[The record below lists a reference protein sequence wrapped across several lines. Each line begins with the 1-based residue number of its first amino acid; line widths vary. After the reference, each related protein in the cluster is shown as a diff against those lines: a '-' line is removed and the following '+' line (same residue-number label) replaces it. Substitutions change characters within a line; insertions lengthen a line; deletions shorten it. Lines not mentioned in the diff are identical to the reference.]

1 MTYNNL
7 KRLPAKC
14 FGTESDMQR
23 NDCYMLKEISNV
35 KYILPFGQMISDHR
49 RGIQVN
55 DTGAFIWQA
64 LKKDISAEELV
75 SLCAEHFNVADHE
88 LAAVRKD
95 INTYLSNLYS
105 LGMIKPTGMNCS
117 HFGEFNSTL
126 NIAGLKINLSGP
138 RECFSDNFNA
148 FACKS
153 DPCGDTG
160 SADQTVIVS
169 SGAPFIRENGYVVIR
184 NPELAIME
192 LADKY
197 IFIFPQAPQI
207 LEASMSKDAKIVR
220 FNCLPPFDDAFR
232 ENLFHAIR
240 LGFLYLAQ
248 LHGMAVIHS
257 ASVLYRDRAWLFS
270 GHSGMGK
277 STHTNLW
284 HELLQTPLINGDLN
298 LITLINDVPM
308 VRGIPWCGTS
318 GIYDTGDYRLGGII
332 LLDQSPD
339 NRIEELTADKKRLL
353 ISQRFISPFWSEK
366 MMSVNLDLA
375 DNIAGKILICKLHCT
390 KDKSS
395 VETMKAVIDSYLS

>member
-1 MTYNNL
+1 MYNNL
-7 KRLPAKC
+7 KHLSAKC
-14 FGTESDMQR
+14 FGTEFNMQR
-23 NDCYMLKEISNV
+23 NNCYMLKEISNV
-35 KYILPFGQMISDHR
+35 KYILPFGQMIADHR

-64 LKKDISAEELV
+64 LEKDISAEELV
-75 SLCAEHFNVADHE
+75 SLCAEHFNATDNE
-88 LAAVRKD
+88 LETVRKD
-95 INTYLSNLYS
+95 INIYLSSLYS
-105 LGMIKPTGMNCS
+105 LGMIKPPGMNCS
-117 HFGEFNSTL
+117 HFGEFSRTL

-148 FACKS
+148 FACGS
-153 DPCGDTG
+153 DSCSDNA
-160 SADQTVIVS
+160 SADQTVIIS
-169 SGAPFIRENGYVVIR
+169 SGAPFMRENGYVIIR
-184 NPELAIME
+184 NPELTIME

-207 LEASMSKDAKIVR
+207 LEASMSKDARIVR
-220 FNCLPPFDDAFR
+220 FNCLPPFDDDFR

-248 LHGMAVIHS
+248 LHSMAVIHS
-257 ASVLYRDRAWLFS
+257 ASILYRDRAWLFS

-298 LITLINDVPM
+298 LITLKNDMPM
-308 VRGIPWCGTS
+308 VCGIPWCGTS

-332 LLDQSPD
+332 LLDQSTD

-366 MMSVNLDLA
+366 MMSENLDLA
-375 DNIAGKILICKLHCT
+375 DSISDKILICKLHCT
-390 KDKSS
+390 KDKSA
-395 VETMKAVIDSYLS
+395 VETIKAGIDSYLS